1 MKQRRALT
9 TIVGG
14 VFLLIVIIT
23 AASYL
28 TYSMNLFESFSETV
42 FAVAQERENRKKE
55 SFDISKLTIENN
67 KINLDIHNSGDIP
80 ISFTRLWVENVTGV
94 DEVYRFDLNNTVTTG
109 NTIED
114 ILKDVP
120 FAILQTQSYKM
131 KLVTDRG
138 TTKEFSVNAS
148 TEPLHLQL
156 FVLPEEVPTNFVTT
170 ILLSVTNNSTENTIY
185 TNIQP
190 LLNVILLGALA
201 ELEGPTPEPHTV
213 LEKGNTVI
221 FEWRYRI
228 SGEDGDK
235 VRFEA
240 SILNGFPGNTVTK
253 NVEVQKIETA
263 EQSLTSLSGSIAT
276 SGLIPQNVLKF
287 HKETTDALGG
297 RQMWASAPEDDVEEI
312 IDFSLTNA
320 VFYTNTDN
328 NVIINVPA
336 GQWNTTLR
344 YISSPMPESLMHTG
358 SDSETMSYHF
368 ESDLDSPL
376 DSTGNTIM
384 TLGTSPNRPQWNST
398 GHHGAGAFEF
408 SGNQYASILTNNNN
422 DLDDSPASTSGWFYA
437 YSSGPASNQMIYFG
451 DTNTGQKSYQIFLNQ
466 NGYLVFQLDTGS
478 TIATCTST
486 VNYKDDSWHHFV
498 AIMPGDN
505 DCDLYVDGLLR
516 DSDTN
521 GGTGTIALQGSIFV
535 GASDAS
541 GTDGFNGLIDDLTH
555 WGDYAL
561 IESAELEVT
570 DLFNTNYGTS
580 SHLLDFDLRIV
591 DDLGNDLGFSNK
603 TISQTLSFPIP
614 YASDFG
620 EYSAPLNDIWGQFN
634 FTAITTEERVVG
646 LGERLMINMT
656 YAPKSVGNLNMKMVI
671 DDVDVVSGLGSS
683 FLQTPNPDRSFSGYA
698 TYDNSGIGIISI
710 FNSSP
715 KDNWIKYQSRVVFE
729 DELTGTPYASFIIGS
744 GSSSLGPNK
753 DSPVILSGTTG
764 TFDFQKPRSQPGN
777 TSSDLIPEGRYRM
790 FVFLDGY
797 DSAGQIFLQTSLIG
811 IVRVI

>member
-1 MKQRRALT
+1 
-9 TIVGG
+9 
-14 VFLLIVIIT
+14 
-23 AASYL
+23 
-28 TYSMNLFESFSETV
+28 MNLFESFSETV

-109 NTIED
+109 NTVED

-120 FAILQTQSYKM
+120 FTVLQTQSYKM

-148 TEPLHLQL
+148 TDPLHLQL
-156 FVLPEEVPTNFVTT
+156 FALPEEVPTNFVST
-170 ILLSVTNNSTENTIY
+170 ILLSVTNNSTKNTIY

-190 LLNVILLGALA
+190 SLNVILLGALA
-201 ELEGPTPEPHTV
+201 EFEGPTPEPHPV
-213 LEKGNTVI
+213 LEKGNTII

-263 EQSLTSLSGSIAT
+263 EQSTTSLSSGILT
-276 SGLIPQNVLKF
+276 SGLIPQNVLLF
-287 HKETTDALGG
+287 HKETIDSLGE
-297 RQMWASAPEDDVEEI
+297 RQMWASSPEDATEEI

-320 VFYTNTDN
+320 VFYTNTDS
-328 NVIINVPA
+328 NVTINLPN
-336 GQWNTTLR
+336 GTWNAVIR

-384 TLGTSPNRPQWNST
+384 TLGTSPNRPQWNGT

-408 SGNQYASILTNNNN
+408 SGNQFASILTNNNN
-422 DLDDSPASTSGWFYA
+422 DLDDSPTSTSGWFYA
-437 YSSGPASNQMIYFG
+437 YSSGPASSQMIFFG
-451 DTNTGQKSYQIFLNQ
+451 DTNNGQKSYQIFLNQ

-505 DCDLYVDGLLR
+505 DCDVYVDGLLR

-521 GGTGTIALQGSIFV
+521 GGNSAIALQGSIFI

-541 GTDGFNGLIDDLTH
+541 GTDGFNGLIDDIIH
-555 WGDYAL
+555 WDDYAL
-561 IESAELEVT
+561 IESGELEVT

-580 SHLLDFDLRIV
+580 SHLMDFDLRIV
-591 DDLGNDLGFSNK
+591 DDLGNDLGLSNK

-634 FTAITTEERVVG
+634 FTAITTDERVVG

-656 YAPKSVGNLNMKMVI
+656 YVPKSVGNLNMKMVI

-683 FLQTPNPDRSFSGYA
+683 FLQTPDPDRAFSGYA
-698 TYDNSGIGIISI
+698 TYDNSAKGEISI

-715 KDNWIKYQSRVVFE
+715 RDNWIKYQSRVVFE

-744 GSSSLGPNK
+744 GSSSLGPNQ

-764 TFDFQKPRSQPGN
+764 TFEFEKPRSQPGN

-790 FVFLDGY
+790 YVFLDGY
-797 DSAGQIFLQTSLIG
+797 DSTGQIFLQTSLVG